1 VWYNISVKRTEREVN
16 KMASAYTPYKIADGR
31 VVNVPN
37 AEVAKLQA
45 QLKLSRSEAVE
56 LWLFDHDY
64 IENAEEQELTAKA
77 KENKI
82 QHKAKS
88 TEPKQKTQ
96 RERVVKEDKVKED
109 IIQAVADMLP
119 TLNAENVV
127 IEKKGKLITFT
138 VGEDKFKF
146 DLIRQRPPKESKG

>member
-1 VWYNISVKRTEREVN
+1 
-16 KMASAYTPYKIADGR
+16 MATGRYTPYTLKGGK

-37 AEVAKLQA
+37 DEVSKLQA

-56 LWLFDHDY
+56 LWLYDEGY
-64 IENAEEQELTAKA
+64 IENAEADELTAKA
-77 KENKI
+77 KENKVS
-82 QHKAKS
+82 HNARA
-88 TEPKQKTQ
+88 EVKQKTQ
-96 RERVVKEDKVKED
+96 RERVVKEDKVKEA

-119 TLNAENVV
+119 SLNAENVV

-138 VGEDKFKF
+138 VGEDKFKL

>member
-1 VWYNISVKRTEREVN
+1 
-16 KMASAYTPYKIADGR
+16 MASAYTPYRLKGGK

-37 AEVAKLQA
+37 AEITKLQTA
-45 QLKLSRSEAVE
+45 LKCSRAEAVDC
-56 LWLFDHDY
+56 WLYDEGY
-64 IENAEEQELTAKA
+64 IDCPEADELTAKA
-77 KENKI
+77 KENKVS
-82 QHKAKS
+82 KGARA
-88 TEPKQKTQ
+88 EVKQKTQ

-138 VGEDKFKF
+138 VGTDKFKF
-146 DLIRQRPPKESKG
+146 DLIRQRPPKEGK

>member
-1 VWYNISVKRTEREVN
+1 
-16 KMASAYTPYKIADGR
+16 MASAYTPYKLANGK
-31 VVNVPN
+31 VVQVPN
-37 AEVAKLQA
+37 KEVASLQA
-45 QLKLSRSEAVE
+45 QLKISRSEAVE

-64 IENAEEQELTAKA
+64 IDNEEEQALTAKA
-77 KENKI
+77 KENRI
-82 QHKAKS
+82 TATIHEARA
-88 TEPKQKTQ
+88 EVKQKTQ

-119 TLNAENVV
+119 NLQAENVV

-146 DLIRQRPPKESKG
+146 DLIRQRPPKENKG

>member
-1 VWYNISVKRTEREVN
+1 
-16 KMASAYTPYKIADGR
+16 MASAYTPYKLANNK

-45 QLKLSRSEAVE
+45 QLKLSRAEAVE

-77 KENKI
+77 KENKV

-96 RERVVKEDKVKED
+96 RERVVKEDKVKEA

-119 TLNAENVV
+119 TLNATNVV
-127 IEKKGKLITFT
+127 IEKKGKLITFE

-146 DLIRQRPPKESKG
+146 DLIRQRPPKADKG

>member
-1 VWYNISVKRTEREVN
+1 
-16 KMASAYTPYKIADGR
+16 MASAYTPYKIADGK
-31 VVNVPN
+31 VVQVPN
-37 AEVAKLQA
+37 AEVSKLQA
-45 QLKLSRSEAVE
+45 QLKITRAEAVD

-64 IENAEEQELTAKA
+64 IENEEEQALTAKA
-77 KENKI
+77 KENRI
-82 QHKAKS
+82 TATIHEAKA
-88 TEPKQKTQ
+88 EVKQKTQ

>member
-1 VWYNISVKRTEREVN
+1 
-16 KMASAYTPYKIADGR
+16 MASVYTPYKLADGR

-37 AEVAKLQA
+37 AEVSKLQA

-64 IENAEEQELTAKA
+64 TECDEEKELTAKA

-96 RERVVKEDKVKED
+96 RERVVKEDKVKEG

-119 TLNAENVV
+119 SLDAENVI
-127 IEKKGKLITFT
+127 IEKKGKLITFQ

>member
-1 VWYNISVKRTEREVN
+1 
-16 KMASAYTPYKIADGR
+16 MASAYTPYKIADGR

-119 TLNAENVV
+119 NLNAENVV

-138 VGEDKFKF
+138 VGDDKFKF
-146 DLIRQRPPKESKG
+146 DLIRQRPPKENKG

>member
-1 VWYNISVKRTEREVN
+1 
-16 KMASAYTPYKIADGR
+16 MASAYTPYKIAGGK

-37 AEVAKLQA
+37 AEINRLQA
-45 QLKLSRSEAVE
+45 QLKLTRAEAVD

-64 IENAEEQELTAKA
+64 IGNEEEQALTAKA
-77 KENKI
+77 KENRI
-82 QHKAKS
+82 TATIHEAKA
-88 TEPKQKTQ
+88 EYKQKTQ

-138 VGEDKFKF
+138 VGEDKFKV
-146 DLIRQRPPKESKG
+146 DLSRQRPPKENKG

>member
-1 VWYNISVKRTEREVN
+1 
-16 KMASAYTPYKIADGR
+16 MASAYTPYKIKDGR

-77 KENKI
+77 KENKV

-88 TEPKQKTQ
+88 TEPKPKTQ
-96 RERVVKEDKVKED
+96 RERVVKEDKVKEA

-119 TLNAENVV
+119 NLDAENVV
-127 IEKKGKLITFT
+127 IEKKGKLITFE
-138 VGEDKFKF
+138 VGADKFKL
-146 DLIRQRPPKESKG
+146 DLIRQRPPKADKG